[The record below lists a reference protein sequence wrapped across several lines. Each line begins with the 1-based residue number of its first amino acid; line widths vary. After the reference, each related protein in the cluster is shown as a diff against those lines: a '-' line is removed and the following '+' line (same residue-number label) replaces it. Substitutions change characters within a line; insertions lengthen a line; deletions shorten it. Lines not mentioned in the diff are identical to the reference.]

1 MPAKNTIFDFD
12 SSAKVMKKLSF
23 SFLLVIIFISCN
35 STKHVAEDEH
45 MLTRNYI
52 FIDHVENKRS
62 DLQKYILQKPN
73 PRFLNL
79 PLALYF
85 HNIGNLEKPKTP
97 SEWREKNPQSYNFI
111 KNVFSEKQS
120 IGYANSSIQLNNWF
134 LNYQGPEIINKKK
147 AKKTAENLK
156 AYYKTQGY
164 FKSKVDTV
172 INLFNNKKATL
183 EYHIKKGKPTLLDTI
198 NIKIESA
205 VLDSI
210 YKNSESSSLLKQGKQ
225 YNDKTFRDE
234 ASRVIKLFKN
244 NGIYQFSEAAL
255 GFYLDS
261 SRTDYKT
268 NVDFLISGNR
278 LVEKQEGYVNTPFKV
293 QKISEVNVITD
304 YSFAKKGNPLLDT
317 ITYEG
322 IHFLANGKI
331 KYNPKYLSNY
341 IFLKPM
347 EFIRIR

>member
-85 HNIGNLEKPKTP
+85 HNIGNLEKPKTA

-210 YKNSESSSLLKQGKQ
+210 YKNSESSSLYDILKL
-225 YNDKTFRDE
+225 
-234 ASRVIKLFKN
+234 LF
-244 NGIYQFSEAAL
+244 YC
-255 GFYLDS
+255 
-261 SRTDYKT
+261 
-268 NVDFLISGNR
+268 
-278 LVEKQEGYVNTPFKV
+278 
-293 QKISEVNVITD
+293 
-304 YSFAKKGNPLLDT
+304 
-317 ITYEG
+317 
-322 IHFLANGKI
+322 
-331 KYNPKYLSNY
+331 
-341 IFLKPM
+341 
-347 EFIRIR
+347 